1 MKLVL
6 RLGLFLILISLTLII
21 ARQPFFNI
29 PGGFITEPY
38 MRNGAIS
45 IDNFF
50 FTRASSITLSVELP
64 RNVNSTLLFLTTQG
78 EINDYLQNRFPT
90 GVRTSRYSG
99 SFTTTLQI
107 EQRGVHAIVLNFSS
121 PIQSLSLKLFSQGV
135 SESEYTDMLI
145 VLIIGILL
153 LSSSLFLK
161 KLKPMLAM
169 KKIL

>member
-21 ARQPFFNI
+21 ARQPFFNT
-29 PGGFITEPY
+29 PGGFLVEPY
-38 MRNGAIS
+38 MGNGTIS
-45 IDNFF
+45 INCFF
-50 FTRASSITLSVELP
+50 FTRASSITFSIELP
-64 RNVNSTLLFLTTQG
+64 RNVNSTLLFLTTPG

-107 EQRGVHAIVLNFSS
+107 EQRGIHAIVLNFSR
-121 PIQSLSLKLFSQGV
+121 PIQSLSLRLFSQGV

-145 VLIIGILL
+145 VLIIGVLL
-153 LSSSLFLK
+153 LSSSFFFE
-161 KLKPMLAM
+161 KLKPMLAV